1 MLRTSGESDQRQ
13 AAAAVLGREVAAEL
27 MAVDA
32 EGVRGLIS
40 QPRLSRGTRDAIL
53 LAVNRRPISSR
64 SLAYAIEECYL
75 GFLEKGRYPV
85 AVLDLEL
92 DPGAVDVNVHPAKRE
107 VRFRDERSIFGEV
120 QRAVRATLTQSQP
133 FRLEPVRTA
142 GLDEGSR
149 LRAPVLHD
157 ASAPLYTVSSP
168 PPALVDGPAGG
179 LLRPL
184 GQVLDGYLVAEG
196 TDGVVLV
203 DQHAAHERVLYNRFL
218 GRLAGGPAASQ
229 PMLLPETLELD
240 PDLAAAAADNRE
252 RLAALGFEVEEFGPR
267 TFRVLAAPVETPA
280 GRVPEAVRDL
290 LGVMLVSRPQ
300 DLVEKAAA
308 SLACHSAVRF
318 GDRLETAEQRRL
330 LRELEEAENSV
341 TCPHGRPTRL
351 VLDWQDLKRHFR
363 RNY

>member
-1 MLRTSGESDQRQ
+1 GDQRP
-13 AAAAVLGREVAAEL
+13 AAAAVLGREVAEEL
-27 MAVDA
+27 MAVDT
-32 EGVRGLIS
+32 EGVRGLVS
-40 QPRLSRGTRDAIL
+40 QPRLSRGSREAIL

-120 QRAVRATLTQSQP
+120 QRAVRAALTQSQP

-142 GLDEGSR
+142 GLDEASSR

-184 GQVLDGYLVAEG
+184 GQVL
-196 TDGVVLV
+196 
-203 DQHAAHERVLYNRFL
+203 
-218 GRLAGGPAASQ
+218 
-229 PMLLPETLELD
+229 
-240 PDLAAAAADNRE
+240 
-252 RLAALGFEVEEFGPR
+252 
-267 TFRVLAAPVETPA
+267 
-280 GRVPEAVRDL
+280 
-290 LGVMLVSRPQ
+290 
-300 DLVEKAAA
+300 
-308 SLACHSAVRF
+308 
-318 GDRLETAEQRRL
+318 
-330 LRELEEAENSV
+330 
-341 TCPHGRPTRL
+341 
-351 VLDWQDLKRHFR
+351 
-363 RNY
+363 